1 MKFNNHFLHS
11 LKKNNLLFISSLIII
26 IFFSLYINSHFKE
39 GNENMKSDES
49 GETYESLQTKIN
61 EEKEKL
67 LTDEEKGNDEKI
79 SLEKFLSGDE
89 GNRKKGIYNQIIAYK
104 TQQND
109 LMAPIETIEKDIKE
123 NKNNSAIEMNN
134 DILIMVD
141 KITECNFINK
151 ISKIIGLNP
160 GMMGK
165 ASQYTDKASSMASG
179 IKNPFSDDGG
189 GDGDDS
195 DGGGGGVFG

>member
-1 MKFNNHFLHS
+1 MKFNNHFLHN

-61 EEKEKL
+61 QEKEKI

-79 SLEKFLSGDE
+79 TFDEFLSGDE

-104 TQQND
+104 IQQIN
-109 LMAPIETIEKDIKE
+109 LIAPNEAIEKDFKE
-123 NKNNSAIEMNN
+123 NKDSTAIQIYESLLGLT
-134 DILIMVD
+134 DRIAQS
-141 KITECNFINK
+141 NFINRTSEK
-151 ISKIIGLNP
+151 YGLNP

-165 ASQYTDKASSMASG
+165 ASKYTDKASSIASG
-179 IKNPFSDDGG
+179 IKNPFSD
-189 GDGDDS
+189 GDSTGDDS
-195 DGGGGGVFG
+195 DKDGGGLFG

>member
-1 MKFNNHFLHS
+1 MKFNNHFLYN

-39 GNENMKSDES
+39 GNENMKTDES
-49 GETYESLQTKIN
+49 GETYESLQKKIN
-61 EEKEKL
+61 EEKEKI

-79 SLEKFLSGDE
+79 SLDDFLSGDE

-109 LMAPIETIEKDIKE
+109 LMAPIETLEKNMKE
-123 NKNNSAIEMNN
+123 NKTSSAIEINKN
-134 DILIMVD
+134 LLDVVEQISQ
-141 KITECNFINK
+141 CNFTNK
-151 ISKIIGLNP
+151 LSKILGLNP

-165 ASQYTDKASSMASG
+165 ASQYTDKASSMAPD
-179 IKNPFSDDGG
+179 IKNPFSDGDKTDDDSDKDGG
-189 GDGDDS
+189 GL
-195 DGGGGGVFG
+195 FG